1 MNEFAKHKIAFSVAF
16 LAVLFSISPL
26 LKEIGHFGYSVF
38 GVLITINHLYY
49 CVSIIFALSV
59 YAYGIQF
66 LSEKGIRAAST
77 TGNAFY
83 ALAMTTPWLYGALFL
98 VVLAVD
104 TFENQITPLILNV
117 IVGVLGAFIGAIGV
131 RLVYIIQAKLADK
144 EQEATNESLS
154 KEESLYISRA
164 LELLTAKHYDLAVI
178 EAFKA
183 IEASAKKALFDKGIN
198 FQPTKWVKVI
208 FQEKLLPTELSRA
221 LDIIWQARNKAAHGM
236 ESVSPEQ
243 ANELVS
249 SASRIVAVLGS
260 TRNVT

>member
-1 MNEFAKHKIAFSVAF
+1 
-16 LAVLFSISPL
+16 
-26 LKEIGHFGYSVF
+26 
-38 GVLITINHLYY
+38 
-49 CVSIIFALSV
+49 
-59 YAYGIQF
+59 
-66 LSEKGIRAAST
+66 
-77 TGNAFY
+77 
-83 ALAMTTPWLYGALFL
+83 MTTPWLYGALFL

-131 RLVYIIQAKLADK
+131 RLVYIIQAKLAEK

-164 LELLTAKHYDLAVI
+164 LELLAAKHYDLAVI